1 MRKLRA
7 RGYQRIGMVTSNGMD
22 ERMDRMWTAAY
33 RAELPTCRRAPRSPF
48 ISTATARTT
57 TRPTP
62 AGKREAVPEVVP
74 PLQAG
79 GHPHLVEPGAGM
91 AAHRRLPGAAGRLG
105 GQRGPAGNE
114 PVLAGI
120 VEASR
125 EIGSA
130 AADFLVGMLQ
140 RGEHGVPRVPQ
151 RILLEGQWNEGTTL
165 DRKPSAREAL
175 LAA

>member
-1 MRKLRA
+1 M
-7 RGYQRIGMVTSNGMD
+7 
-22 ERMDRMWTAAY
+22 
-33 RAELPTCRRAPRSPF
+33 
-48 ISTATARTT
+48 
-57 TRPTP
+57 
-62 AGKREAVPEVVP
+62 
-74 PLQAG
+74 
-79 GHPHLVEPGAGM
+79 
-91 AAHRRLPGAAGRLG
+91 
-105 GQRGPAGNE
+105 
-114 PVLAGI
+114 LAGI